1 MGQVAGDCYE
11 INKMELTGVTLGD
24 AALGEAIETDCSKS
38 CIAGLSKY
46 SCRYSTRLECLRRD
60 LILGIFVILDIVLS
74 FLAMEGI
81 EQNSVRALSS

>member
-24 AALGEAIETDCSKS
+24 AALGDTIETDCSKS

-46 SCRYSTRLECLRRD
+46 SCRYSTRLECLRRV
-60 LILGIFVILDIVLS
+60 LILGIFVILDIVLN
-74 FLAMEGI
+74 FLSNGGHRTK
-81 EQNSVRALSS
+81 VR